1 MMKTNLSRRLITSK
15 ILLTIGLVVLL
26 IACGGSAGSAQDRWE
41 FDVIPAYLWV
51 PGFDG
56 DVSVGIS
63 GGEGEIIDSPVDT
76 GSEDSLVDLDFGWLL
91 HVEARKRRWS
101 LMVDGLYT
109 KLQKDAKAGLPELD
123 LAIQTWL
130 VDFGA
135 WYNVYQ
141 RPLGAGDGQY
151 LNLELLAGGRYI
163 SMDVDVDLFDRL
175 ISVGANEQG
184 IDPIFG
190 ARLSA
195 DLTRKFAASL
205 RGDVGGG
212 VTTNL
217 TWSLSGF
224 LGYYFTRSFGVWGG
238 YRAMYL
244 EFDEGSGE
252 DQFKV
257 DLTLTGPIVG
267 LGFRF

>member
-1 MMKTNLSRRLITSK
+1 MKTTLSRLRIPSK
-15 ILLTIGLVVLL
+15 ILITIVSVVIL
-26 IACGGSAGSAQDRWE
+26 IACGGSAGYAQDRWQ

-51 PGFDG
+51 PGFEG

-63 GGEGEIIDSPVDT
+63 GGGGDSIDSPVDT
-76 GSEDSLVDLDFGWLL
+76 SSEDAFVDLDFGWLL

-101 LMVDGLYT
+101 LMLDGLYT

-123 LAIQTWL
+123 LVIQNWL

-135 WYNVYQ
+135 WYTVYQ
-141 RPLGAGDGQY
+141 RPLGAGDGQS
-151 LNLELLAGGRYI
+151 LDLELLAGGRYI
-163 SMDVDVDLFDRL
+163 SLDVDVDLFDRL

-184 IDPIFG
+184 IDPIVG
-190 ARLSA
+190 ARLKA
-195 DLTRKFAASL
+195 DLTRKFTASL

-212 VTTNL
+212 VTADL